1 MSKDDDF
8 ISRVTRSKAEAKAS
22 YDRLSRWY
30 DLLANRSERK
40 HREAGLEKLGVRPG
54 ETVLEVGFGPGHA
67 LLALARAVGD
77 SGRVYGLDISE
88 GMRDLALARL
98 EEAGLSQRVDLLCG
112 DAARPVRR
120 PDGLPYDDA
129 FFDAVFMSFT
139 LELFDTP
146 EIPVVLGQCG
156 RVLRSGG
163 RLVVV
168 AMAKG
173 EPPGVMERLYEWAH
187 RKWPRYVDCR
197 PIYAARAVEEAG
209 FQLREV
215 TRMSM
220 WGLPGELV
228 LGEKA

>member
-1 MSKDDDF
+1 MSKDNDF

-30 DLLANRSERK
+30 DLLAGRSERK
-40 HREAGLEKLGVRPG
+40 HREAGLEKLGVKPG
-54 ETVLEVGFGPGHA
+54 ETVLEIGFGTGHA

-98 EEAGLSQRVDLLCG
+98 EEAGLSQRVDPASG
-112 DAARPVRR
+112 DAAR
-120 PDGLPYDDA
+120 LPYDDSL
-129 FFDAVFMSFT
+129 FDAVFMSFT

-146 EIPVVLGQCG
+146 EIPVVLDQCR

-163 RLVVV
+163 RLCVV
-168 AMAKG
+168 AMVKG

-187 RKWPRYVDCR
+187 RRWPRYVDCR

-215 TRMSM
+215 SRLSM